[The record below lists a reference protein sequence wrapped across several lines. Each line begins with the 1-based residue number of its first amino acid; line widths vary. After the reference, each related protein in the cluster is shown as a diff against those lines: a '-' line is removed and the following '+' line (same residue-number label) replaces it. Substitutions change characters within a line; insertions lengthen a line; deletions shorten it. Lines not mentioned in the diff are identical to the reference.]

1 MTSVGE
7 ASGLTGSVGLG
18 LGGNRRASS
27 RSASMEASAELPPRS
42 SAISKLKQQQ
52 QQQQHLKKKKMQQ
65 QTLSYGCFCKRV
77 LNAKP
82 KKEEAMFIYITVW
95 SPPVY
100 PMSPIMN
107 ESMNQLQNG

>member
-42 SAISKLKQQQ
+42 SAISKLKQQ